1 MFTSSKKNFIVLFLS
16 LITGFFFSCTKDE
29 GPGGTSNIIGR
40 VWVRDYNTSFTILYA
55 SYWAEEE
62 DVYLIY
68 GDDSI
73 YSDRFKT
80 NYDGSYWFQN
90 LREGNYTVYAYS
102 KDSTFSSESGRI
114 PVKVSVNISGKKQDV
129 EAPLITI
136 LK

>member
-1 MFTSSKKNFIVLFLS
+1 MFTLSKKVFIALFMLLFS
-16 LITGFFFSCTKDE
+16 GIFVSCTKEE
-29 GPGGTSNIIGR
+29 GPGGTSDIIGR

-68 GDDSI
+68 GNDSI

-80 NYDGSYWFQN
+80 NYDGSYWFRN

-102 KDSTFSSESGRI
+102 KDSANPENISRI
-114 PVKVSVNISGKKQDV
+114 PVKVSVNISGRKQDV